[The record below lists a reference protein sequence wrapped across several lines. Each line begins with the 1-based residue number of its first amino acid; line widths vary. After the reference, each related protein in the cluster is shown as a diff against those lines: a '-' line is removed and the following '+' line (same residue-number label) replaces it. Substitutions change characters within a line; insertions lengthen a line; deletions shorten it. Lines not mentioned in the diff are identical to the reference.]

1 MGNVFG
7 TSEDRED
14 GPTDPCVYPACGHC
28 RDLTDLEHPPTPPE
42 EEDQTTAN
50 NNNNNNAGNKG
61 NGKGQ
66 NNQNNGK
73 GKNQQNKKGNN
84 KNANRKGSNN
94 NSNFNCNQGN
104 SGGCEVGEV
113 VEVQTDGQCA
123 GDNGDESDDNS
134 GPGNEER
141 PPNHN
146 QKEAGEN
153 GKANQD
159 AKGSQGSNENKG
171 SKGKGGSNKSSPC
184 KLMALMQEVEDKTRD
199 TPLHSAVCNNFAL
212 KYLLESGEYD
222 VNARGAKSRSPLQ
235 WATLKGASV
244 SARYLLMHGAD
255 PDIPLEEDD
264 DKHNLK
270 KGMTAVHI
278 AARFGRDKILKSL
291 CKWGADL
298 EAQDRLGNTPL
309 HHAVIRTGVSEVL
322 KMLVESGAS
331 LVAKNLKQKTAL
343 GVAVIMGNNDA
354 LVYLSER
361 SDPVG
366 TKLIHDPEEYDD
378 YRMRQMLPPV

>member
-1 MGNVFG
+1 MHLWPYLLEIPSSPKVVVKPIMGNVFG

-42 EEDQTTAN
+42 EEDQTTANN

-134 GPGNEER
+134 GPGKYPR
-141 PPNHN
+141 VFFRIF
-146 QKEAGEN
+146 
-153 GKANQD
+153 
-159 AKGSQGSNENKG
+159 SQ
-171 SKGKGGSNKSSPC
+171 P
-184 KLMALMQEVEDKTRD
+184 Q
-199 TPLHSAVCNNFAL
+199 
-212 KYLLESGEYD
+212 
-222 VNARGAKSRSPLQ
+222 
-235 WATLKGASV
+235 
-244 SARYLLMHGAD
+244 
-255 PDIPLEEDD
+255 I
-264 DKHNLK
+264 
-270 KGMTAVHI
+270 
-278 AARFGRDKILKSL
+278 
-291 CKWGADL
+291 
-298 EAQDRLGNTPL
+298 
-309 HHAVIRTGVSEVL
+309 VL
-322 KMLVESGAS
+322 
-331 LVAKNLKQKTAL
+331 
-343 GVAVIMGNNDA
+343 
-354 LVYLSER
+354 
-361 SDPVG
+361 PF
-366 TKLIHDPEEYDD
+366 
-378 YRMRQMLPPV
+378 